1 MLDQAT
7 ASPRNTQLARHRF
20 TLLDAIARDQRVTPS
35 AFRLVYI
42 ITGFVNRTSGDAWPG
57 QQRLAREFG
66 VSVRTIQRDTE
77 QLVALGYLTIT
88 RSRGRGR
95 TNRYRLAATG
105 PSPQGEI
112 FQPQEKT
119 EARSRAR
126 HLDLTAFESFWESYP
141 RKIDK
146 AAAQK
151 AYSAVL
157 RAGKAT
163 ALELL
168 EGSQRY
174 AHERTGQDQK
184 YTKHAATWLSKESW
198 KNEAEAAPPVVER
211 GAMSAVAGI
220 MNWNR

>member
-1 MLDQAT
+1 MLDQPI

-20 TLLDAIARDQRVTPS
+20 TLLDAIARDPRVTAS
-35 AFRLVYI
+35 AFRLLYI
-42 ITGFVNRTSGDAWPG
+42 IAGFVNRTSGDAWPG
-57 QQRLAREFG
+57 QQRLARELG
-66 VSVRTIQRDTE
+66 VSVRTIQRDID

-95 TNRYRLAATG
+95 TNRYRLAASA
-105 PSPQGEI
+105 PLPQGEI
-112 FQPQEKT
+112 FPPQKKT
-119 EARSRAR
+119 KTRSRAW
-126 HLDLTAFESFWESYP
+126 HLDLTAFEAFWESYP
-141 RKIDK
+141 RKLDK
-146 AAAQK
+146 AAALK
-151 AYSAVL
+151 AFSAVL

-198 KNEAEAAPPVVER
+198 KNEAEGPVIER

-220 MNWNR
+220 MKWKQ